1 MGARVIGD
9 QPSARTPG
17 SYALFLIFIFALQYI
32 LMKARN

>member
-1 MGARVIGD
+1 MAYRVIGD